1 MDRGFYGRLS
11 RIHTTRNRTSL
22 LFGNDGFMELYL
34 IRHTTPDVPQGTC
47 YGRTNVSLAADFEYE
62 FRSILGKLDVAFD
75 RLYSSPSFRC
85 KHLAEFLRQKKSTE
99 LEYSNLL
106 TELDFG
112 EWEGKLWSEIP
123 EKESDFWTK
132 DFVNVRTPGG
142 ENYSELYERV
152 EKFLE
157 EVLNSFSNEKIG
169 IITHAGV
176 IRAVL
181 CKLLEIP
188 LERGFFFDLKY
199 GSLNKIFVEKKG
211 KQFLSRLIFWNV

>member
-1 MDRGFYGRLS
+1 MS
-11 RIHTTRNRTSL
+11 RIHTTRDRTSL

-47 YGRTNVSLAADFEYE
+47 YGRTDVSLAADFYHE
-62 FRSILGKLDVAFD
+62 FRSILEKLNVAFD
-75 RLYSSPSFRC
+75 RLYSSPSSRC
-85 KHLAEFLRQKKSTE
+85 RCLAEFLKQKKLEE

-106 TELDFG
+106 MELDFG

-123 EKESDFWTK
+123 EKESASWAK
-132 DFVNVRTPGG
+132 DFANVRTPGG

-157 EVLNSFSNEKIG
+157 KVFSSFSNGKIG

-188 LERGFFFDLKY
+188 LERGVFFDLKY
-199 GSLNKIFVEKKG
+199 GSLSKIFVEKKG
-211 KQFLSRLIFWNV
+211 KQFLSQLIFWNL

>member
-1 MDRGFYGRLS
+1 
-11 RIHTTRNRTSL
+11 
-22 LFGNDGFMELYL
+22 MELYL

-211 KQFLSRLIFWNV
+211 NNSFPD

>member
-1 MDRGFYGRLS
+1 M
-11 RIHTTRNRTSL
+11 
-22 LFGNDGFMELYL
+22 
-34 IRHTTPDVPQGTC
+34 
-47 YGRTNVSLAADFEYE
+47 
-62 FRSILGKLDVAFD
+62 
-75 RLYSSPSFRC
+75 
-85 KHLAEFLRQKKSTE
+85 
-99 LEYSNLL
+99 